1 MTYEGRIFRPPSEA
15 YSLIVQSTIGCSH
28 NKCAFCDMYKEK
40 TFRVREI
47 KSVLDDLSSARSR
60 YNKIE
65 RIFIADGDALIRK
78 TEDWVVLLEFIR
90 SVFPECERVSCYG
103 SPRSILLKSDEDL
116 KQLYELGLTLL
127 YTGLE
132 SGSDTVLKAM
142 NKGESVS
149 ELVEAGLKAKRAG
162 MNLSV
167 TAISGLGG
175 TSLWEEHAIKTGEAL
190 SLMKPDYIG
199 LLTLMVVEG
208 THLYDKCAEGVFEV
222 PNAQAIAKETLLLL
236 ENLDS
241 DGSVFRSNHA
251 SNYLGLKGT
260 LNDDLEAMKG
270 VLREALRGEIGYKDE
285 RWRGL

>member
-1 MTYEGRIFRPPSEA
+1 MRYEGRIFRPPSEA
-15 YSLIVQSTIGCSH
+15 YSLIVQLTIGCSH

-40 TFRVREI
+40 TFRVRDLR
-47 KSVLDDLSSARSR
+47 SVLDDLSSARSR
-60 YNKIE
+60 YDKVK

-90 SVFPECERVSCYG
+90 TTFPECERVSCYG

-116 KQLYELGLTLL
+116 KRLYELGLTLL
-127 YTGLE
+127 YVGLE
-132 SGSDTVLKAM
+132 SGSDTVLDTM

-149 ELVEAGLKAKRAG
+149 EIVDAGLKAKRAG
-162 MNLSV
+162 MKLSV

-175 TSLWEEHAIKTGEAL
+175 TELWEEHAIKTGEAL

-208 THLYDKCAEGVFEV
+208 TPLYDKCADGAFEV
-222 PNAQAIAKETLLLL
+222 PNAAAIANETLLLL

-241 DGSVFRSNHA
+241 EGSVFRSNHA

-260 LNDDLEAMKG
+260 LNGDLEAMKG
-270 VLREALRGEIGYKDE
+270 ILREALRGEVGYRDE
-285 RWRGL
+285 RWRKL